1 MPRIRLVLVVFAVG
15 ALLAAPFAHGATSN
29 IVVSQIFAGG
39 GNAGASYTND
49 FVELFNRGAAAVN
62 LTGWTIQYAS
72 GASTS
77 WQTTTLSGSVGP
89 GRYYLVQLASTAS
102 VGSPLPAADATGTAN
117 LATAGGKVALVRD
130 TVALTCGATAGS
142 CSSAPLVEDLVGYG
156 SATDYEGSG
165 GPAPALGGTT
175 AALRAGGGCTDTN
188 ANATDFAAVAPVP
201 RNAFSPSSSCSV
213 GVAPSPSA
221 SAAVDVDVQPV
232 ISLSLER
239 SSLSFGSVVA
249 GSTPTPISEKVTV
262 ASSNTSGYSLTVHR
276 SAFAP
281 NDLPLGIAAP
291 AGAALVSIPISPAP
305 DLLIAS
311 SSAASALAGDVWP
324 TGIGFASAVPAVGP
338 GHYTATLTFTVIGR

>member
-1 MPRIRLVLVVFAVG
+1 MPRIRFVLVLFAVG

-29 IVVSQIFAGG
+29 VVVSQIFAGG
-39 GNAGASYTND
+39 GNAGATYTND

-62 LTGWTIQYAS
+62 VTGWTVQYAS

-77 WQTTTLSGSVGP
+77 WQTTTLSGSIGP
-89 GRYYLVQLASTAS
+89 GRYYLVQLASTAA

-117 LATAGGKVALVRD
+117 LATAGGKIAVVRD
-130 TVALTCGATAGS
+130 TVALTCGATAGN

-156 SATDYEGSG
+156 SATDYEGA
-165 GPAPALGGTT
+165 GPAPALGSTT

-188 ANATDFAAVAPVP
+188 ANATDFAAVAPAP
-201 RNAFSPSSSCSV
+201 RNALSPAASCSI
-213 GVAPSPSA
+213 VAPTPSA
-221 SAAVDVDVQPV
+221 GAAVDVDVQPV

-239 SSLSFGSVVA
+239 SSVSFGSVVA

-262 ASSNTSGYSLTVHR
+262 LSSNTTGYSLTVHR
-276 SAFAP
+276 SAFVP

-291 AGAALVSIPISPAP
+291 AGGPLVAIPVSPAP
-305 DLLIAS
+305 DILIAS
-311 SSAASALAGDVWP
+311 SPAASALGGDIWS

>member
-1 MPRIRLVLVVFAVG
+1 MPRIRLLLALVAG

-29 IVVSQIFAGG
+29 VVVSQIFAGG

-49 FVELFNRGAAAVN
+49 FVELFNRGAAAVD

-72 GASTS
+72 AASTS
-77 WQTTTLSGSVGP
+77 WQTTALAGSIGP

-102 VGSPLPAADATGTAN
+102 VGSPLPAADATGTTN
-117 LATAGGKVALVRD
+117 LASAGGKIALVRD
-130 TVALTCGATAGS
+130 AVALTCGATAGS

-156 SATDYEGSG
+156 SATDYEGA
-165 GPAPALGGTT
+165 GPAPALGSTT
-175 AALRAGGGCTDTN
+175 AAVRGGGGCTDTN
-188 ANATDFAAVAPVP
+188 ANASDFTAVAPAP
-201 RNAFSPSSSCSV
+201 RNTLAPATSCSA
-213 GVAPSPSA
+213 GSTPSVSA

-232 ISLSLER
+232 LSISLER
-239 SSLSFGSVVA
+239 SSLSFGSVVS
-249 GSTPTPISEKVTV
+249 GSTPTPISERVTV
-262 ASSNTSGYSLTVHR
+262 VSNNASGYALTVHR

-291 AGAALVSIPISPAP
+291 AGGSLVSIPISPAP

-311 SSAASALAGDVWP
+311 SATPSAPAGDVWP
-324 TGIGFASAVPAVGP
+324 TSIGFASALPVVGP